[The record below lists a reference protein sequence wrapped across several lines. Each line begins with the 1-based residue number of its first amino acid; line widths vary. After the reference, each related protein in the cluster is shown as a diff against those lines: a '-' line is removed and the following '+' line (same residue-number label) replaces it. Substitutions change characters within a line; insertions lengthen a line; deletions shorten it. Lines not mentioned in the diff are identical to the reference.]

1 MPEIYKI
8 RNAAGLFST
17 GGTYPNFNARG
28 KSWSHRGHLSNHL
41 AQLGKHGQTDYI
53 RQGCEVVTYELVQ
66 TESDT
71 VSITDY
77 IDGVTERRKRR
88 EADQARQAAEFRRD
102 KALYDL
108 KRIQKEFPDLVAI
121 P

>member
-8 RNAAGLFST
+8 RNAEGLFST
-17 GGTYPNFNARG
+17 GGSYPNFNARG

-41 AQLGKHGQTDYI
+41 AQLGKHGQSDYI

-102 KALYDL
+102 KAIYDL
-108 KRIQKEFPDLVAI
+108 QRLAKEFPDLVKA